1 MVTQE
6 KQPTYQAFA
15 VQKREGQDPFWINIG
30 AAFPHQD
37 GRGFNVMLAAL
48 PVDGKVVLR
57 IPRDDAEDQQPQ
69 QPPRRDTSRG
79 RRDR

>member
-1 MVTQE
+1 MATQQ
-6 KQPTYQAFA
+6 QPTYQAFA

-30 AAFPHQD
+30 AAFAHQD
-37 GRGFNVMLAAL
+37 GKGFNVMLAAL

-57 IPRDDAEDQQPQ
+57 VPRDDKEDQPQ
-69 QPPRRDTSRG
+69 QPPRRDNSRG